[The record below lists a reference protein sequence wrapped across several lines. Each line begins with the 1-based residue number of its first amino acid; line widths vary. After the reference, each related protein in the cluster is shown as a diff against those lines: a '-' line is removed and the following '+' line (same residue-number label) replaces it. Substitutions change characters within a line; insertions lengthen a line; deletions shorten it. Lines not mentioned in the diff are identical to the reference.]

1 MLRKGIIAEDRM
13 KKYETIVVF
22 TTTLN
27 ESELTAEIN
36 KVQALL
42 ESNGAQDVSIQRW
55 GRKEIAYTV
64 KKQRF
69 GNFVVYNF
77 TSDQSDTIDKTS
89 RILVITD
96 AVLKFQTHVIS
107 DRRRKVK
114 STTRPSGSMGS
125 DDLDDVAVDADY

>member
-1 MLRKGIIAEDRM
+1 M

-27 ESELTAEIN
+27 ENELSAEIS
-36 KVQALL
+36 KVQTLL
-42 ESNGAQDVSIQRW
+42 ESNGATDVSIQRW

-69 GNFVVYNF
+69 GNFVVFNF
-77 TSDQSDTIDKTS
+77 SSDHSDTIDKTS

-96 AVLKFQTHVIS
+96 SVLKFQTHIIS

-114 STTRPSGSMGS
+114 STARPSSSIGGV
-125 DDLDDVAVDADY
+125 DDLDDVAVEADY

>member
-1 MLRKGIIAEDRM
+1 M

-27 ESELTAEIN
+27 ESELSAEIN

-42 ESNGAQDVSIQRW
+42 ESNGAQNVSVQRW

-69 GNFVVYNF
+69 GNFVVYEF
-77 TSDQSDTIDKTS
+77 TSDQSDTNDKTS

-96 AVLKFQTHVIS
+96 SVLKFQTHVVS

-114 STTRPSGSMGS
+114 STSRPSASTSGDSMGGG
-125 DDLDDVAVDADY
+125 DDLDDVAADADF